1 MARVVPDERDIADRL
16 DRLPVTVLH
25 VAIVALCALG
35 FAFDTLEVALGSVL
49 AAVFSAPHHAASAQ
63 QLSLLLASMYVGAAI
78 GAPLLGRLADRYGR
92 RRVIA
97 ALLLWLALTSLGASA
112 SGDLNGLTIF
122 RALSGL
128 AIGAYPPIV
137 IAYLTDLLPPRRRGM
152 LIFVMVAFATVGPVA
167 GVFLVRWL
175 TPLQPLG
182 IDAWRWGFVA
192 GGVGAALVAILFRLL
207 PESPRWLRAR
217 GHHADAESELRR
229 FECSVAMAT
238 PAAVGWHGADT
249 AQPSANAKHVRQSQG
264 MRTWPVIA
272 VLFFL
277 SPWATVAFP
286 LLSGA
291 VLVHKGFKLTDTLL
305 YVALSYF
312 GPLIGTLLAAL
323 VVDRIERRMTLAC
336 CAAAMLVSGLVFAV
350 GQSPPALV
358 VSSLVF
364 LLFASIFVPAINLYG
379 AELFKTGS
387 RAAMVAGAWSLN
399 RVGAALAPLVLVP
412 LLHDGGAMAMFLVI
426 AATLLGSVAVLAVAP
441 RGRQQRAVE

>member
-1 MARVVPDERDIADRL
+1 
-16 DRLPVTVLH
+16 
-25 VAIVALCALG
+25 
-35 FAFDTLEVALGSVL
+35 
-49 AAVFSAPHHAASAQ
+49 
-63 QLSLLLASMYVGAAI
+63 
-78 GAPLLGRLADRYGR
+78 
-92 RRVIA
+92 
-97 ALLLWLALTSLGASA
+97 
-112 SGDLNGLTIF
+112 
-122 RALSGL
+122 
-128 AIGAYPPIV
+128 
-137 IAYLTDLLPPRRRGM
+137 
-152 LIFVMVAFATVGPVA
+152 
-167 GVFLVRWL
+167 
-175 TPLQPLG
+175 
-182 IDAWRWGFVA
+182 
-192 GGVGAALVAILFRLL
+192 
-207 PESPRWLRAR
+207 
-217 GHHADAESELRR
+217 
-229 FECSVAMAT
+229 MAT
-238 PAAVGWHGADT
+238 PAAVGRHGADT